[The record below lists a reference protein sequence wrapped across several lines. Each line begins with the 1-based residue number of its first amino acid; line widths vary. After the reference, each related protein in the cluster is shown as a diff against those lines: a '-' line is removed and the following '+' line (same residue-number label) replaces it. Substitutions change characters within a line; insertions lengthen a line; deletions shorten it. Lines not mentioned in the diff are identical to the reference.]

1 LIARVR
7 RAAVSLAVAML
18 AGCGV
23 APEVPRERLPRFV
36 QPTGTAPRIALV
48 LGSGGPRGF
57 AHIGV
62 LRELDDNGSRADLI
76 VGSSVGSMVGA
87 LYAAGM
93 SGHELENLAHEL
105 HILRFFEWG
114 MLAKQPNS
122 GEPIQV
128 FVNERVK
135 GRTIEELPTM
145 FVATATRMSDRKLVL
160 FNRGDTGLAVRASSA
175 SAPEFKAVRVGDQM
189 FMDSD
194 EMAPVPI
201 RAARSLGAKVVIAV
215 DVSAFPQD
223 TPQGVPQEWID
234 KDARRARQVA
244 AEAPQAD
251 VLLHPNIGYW
261 AGQDEDYRRRVIGI
275 AERYTVLKIQA
286 IRTAI
291 ANAGIPPATQAASAR
306 TPSGETSR

>member
-1 LIARVR
+1 MARVR
-7 RAAVSLAVAML
+7 RAAVTLAVAML
-18 AGCGV
+18 ASCGI
-23 APEVPRERLPRFV
+23 APEVSKERLPRFV
-36 QPTGTAPRIALV
+36 PPTGPAPKIALV

-62 LRELDDNGSRADLI
+62 LKALEANGITPDLI
-76 VGSSVGSMVGA
+76 VGSSVGSVVGA

-93 SGHELENLAHEL
+93 SARELDSLAQEL

-114 MLAKQPNS
+114 MLARQPNS
-122 GEPIQV
+122 GEPIQI

-135 GRTIEELPTM
+135 GRSIEQLPRL

-160 FNRGDTGLAVRASSA
+160 FNHGDTGLAVRASSA
-175 SAPEFKAVRVGDQM
+175 SAPEFKAVRVGGEM

-194 EMAPVPI
+194 ELAPVPI

-223 TPQGVPQEWID
+223 TPAGVPQDWID
-234 KDARRARQVA
+234 KDARRAKQVA
-244 AEAPQAD
+244 AEAPEAD

-261 AGQDEDYRRRVIGI
+261 AGQDEEYRRRVIGI
-275 AERYTVLKIQA
+275 GERYTASKIQA

-291 ANAGIPPATQAASAR
+291 ANAGLPAPRTQAASAR
-306 TPSGETSR
+306 APSGETSR

>member
-1 LIARVR
+1 MSRAL
-7 RAAVSLAVAML
+7 RAAVAFAVAML
-18 AGCGV
+18 AGCGT
-23 APEVPRERLPRFV
+23 APEVPKERLPRFE
-36 QPTGTAPRIALV
+36 QPSGPAPRIALV

-62 LRELDDNGSRADLI
+62 LKTLEANGIKPDLI
-76 VGSSVGSMVGA
+76 VGSSVGSVVGA

-93 SGHELENLAHEL
+93 SGRELENLAHEL
-105 HILRFFEWG
+105 HIMRFFEWG
-114 MLAKQPNS
+114 MLAKRPNS

-135 GRTIEELPTM
+135 DRTIEQLPRM

-175 SAPEFKAVRVGDQM
+175 SAPEFTAVLVGDQM

-194 EMAPVPI
+194 EMSPVPI
-201 RAARSLGAKVVIAV
+201 RAARALGAKVVIAV
-215 DVSAFPQD
+215 DVSAYPQD
-223 TPQGVPQEWID
+223 TPAGVPQEWID

-244 AEAPQAD
+244 AEASGAD

-261 AGQDEDYRRRVIGI
+261 AGQDEEYRRRVIGI
-275 AERYTVLKIQA
+275 AERYTTSKIQA
-286 IRTAI
+286 IRTAV
-291 ANAGIPPATQAASAR
+291 ANAGMQPAAQAASAR
-306 TPSGETSR
+306 TPSGEASR

>member
-1 LIARVR
+1 VL
-7 RAAVSLAVAML
+7 RAAVTLAVAML

-23 APEVPRERLPRFV
+23 APEVPKERLPRFV
-36 QPTGTAPRIALV
+36 QPTGPAPRVALV

-62 LRELDDNGSRADLI
+62 LKVLEANGIKPDLI

-93 SGHELENLAHEL
+93 GARDLESLANGL
-105 HILRFFEWG
+105 HMLRFFEWG
-114 MLAKQPNS
+114 MLANHPNS
-122 GEPIQV
+122 GEPIQI
-128 FVNERVK
+128 FVNDRVK
-135 GRTIEELPTM
+135 DLTIEQLPTM

-215 DVSAFPQD
+215 DVSAYPQD
-223 TPQGVPQEWID
+223 TPQGVPKEWIE

-244 AEAPQAD
+244 AEAPEAD

-275 AERYTVLKIQA
+275 AERYTASKIQA
-286 IRTAI
+286 IRTAV
-291 ANAGIPPATQAASAR
+291 ANAGVRPAPQAASAR
-306 TPSGETSR
+306 TAPGETSR

>member
-1 LIARVR
+1 MARAL
-7 RAAVSLAVAML
+7 RAAVAFAVTML
-18 AGCGV
+18 GGCGV
-23 APEVPRERLPRFV
+23 APDVPKERLPRFV
-36 QPTGTAPRIALV
+36 QPTGSAPRIALV

-62 LRELDDNGSRADLI
+62 LKVLEANGIKPDLI

-93 SGHELENLAHEL
+93 SARDLEKLAQELQVW
-105 HILRFFEWG
+105 RFFEWS
-114 MLAKQPNS
+114 MLAKRPNS
-122 GEPIQV
+122 GEPIQI
-128 FVNERVK
+128 FVNERVRD
-135 GRTIEELPTM
+135 RTIEQLPTM

-175 SAPEFKAVRVGDQM
+175 SAPEFTAVRVGDQM

-201 RAARSLGAKVVIAV
+201 RAARALGAKVVIAV
-215 DVSAFPQD
+215 DVSAYPQD
-223 TPQGVPQEWID
+223 TPAGVPQEWVD

-244 AEAPQAD
+244 AEASGAD

-261 AGQDEDYRRRVIGI
+261 AGQDEEYRRRVIAI
-275 AERYTVLKIQA
+275 AERYTASKIQA
-286 IRTAI
+286 IRTAV
-291 ANAGIPPATQAASAR
+291 ANAGVQPAAQAASAR
-306 TPSGETSR
+306 TPAGDASR

>member
-1 LIARVR
+1 MPHVR
-7 RAAVSLAVAML
+7 RAAVTLAATML
-18 AGCGV
+18 AACGF
-23 APEVPRERLPRFV
+23 APDVPKERLPRFV
-36 QPTGTAPRIALV
+36 EPAGPAPKIALV

-57 AHIGV
+57 AHVGV
-62 LRELDDNGSRADLI
+62 LKILEDNGIHPDLV
-76 VGSSVGSMVGA
+76 VGSSVGSVVGA

-93 SGHELENLAHEL
+93 SGQDLETLAFDL
-105 HILRFFEWG
+105 RIIRFFEWG

-135 GRTIEELPTM
+135 GRTIEQLPKR

-160 FNRGDTGLAVRASSA
+160 FNHGDTGLAVRASSA
-175 SAPEFKAVRVGDQM
+175 SAPEFKSVRVGDQM
-189 FMDSD
+189 YMDSD

-215 DVSAFPQD
+215 DVSAYPQD
-223 TPQGVPQEWID
+223 TPPGVPREWID
-234 KDARRARQVA
+234 KDARRAKQVA
-244 AEAPQAD
+244 AEAQEAD

-261 AGQDEDYRRRVIGI
+261 AGEDEEYRRRVIGI
-275 AERYTVLKIQA
+275 AERDTAAKIQA
-286 IRTAI
+286 IKRAI
-291 ANAGIPPATQAASAR
+291 VKAGLEPASQAASAR